1 MRPRPAPRYLIVD
14 EFEVGPEVVEM
25 AHEAVRAAA
34 AELDL
39 GVVPEIRWFADSRE
53 LPRGRVA
60 AAREVF
66 VPGDGDAKAG
76 SVPPYVRYAPE
87 AGWDPAPPVI
97 MLNRTQC
104 LPDTP
109 LHELRHLW
117 QIKAGVYRADEA
129 STQELEDDAD
139 AWAASAVARLGT

>member
-1 MRPRPAPRYLIVD
+1 
-14 EFEVGPEVVEM
+14 M
-25 AHEAVRAAA
+25 AHEAVRHAA
-34 AELDL
+34 AELEL
-39 GVVPEIRWFADSRE
+39 GVVPDIRWFADSRE

-76 SVPPYVRYAPE
+76 SVPPFVRYSPE
-87 AGWDPAPPVI
+87 TGWEPAGPVI

-139 AWAASAVARLGT
+139 AWAASAMARLAP

>member
-1 MRPRPAPRYLIVD
+1 MHRYLVVS
-14 EFEVGPEVVEM
+14 EGEVVPAVVGM
-25 AHEAVRAAA
+25 AQEAVRRGAT
-34 AELDL
+34 DL
-39 GVVPEIRWFADSRE
+39 ALGAVPEIRWFADSRE

-60 AAREVF
+60 AARELF

-76 SVPPYVRYAPE
+76 SVPPFVRYSPDV
-87 AGWDPAPPVI
+87 GWEPAPPVI

-117 QIKAGVYRADEA
+117 QIKAGRYRADEE
-129 STQELEDDAD
+129 STRELEDDAD
-139 AWAASAVARLGT
+139 AWAASALIRLGIRV

>member
-1 MRPRPAPRYLIVD
+1 VIVD
-14 EFEVGPEVVEM
+14 EIEVAPQVVQM
-25 AHEAVRAAA
+25 AREAVRRGA

-53 LPRGRVA
+53 LPGGRVA

-76 SVPPYVRYAPE
+76 SVPPYVRYSPE
-87 AGWDPAPPVI
+87 TGWQPAAPVI

-117 QIKAGVYRADEA
+117 QIKAGVYRADEE

-139 AWAASAVARLGT
+139 AWAASALARLAP